1 MYLPAHFR
9 QDRLDVLHRFIGQH
23 SLATL
28 VTLGPDGL
36 LANHIPLVLDPEPGP
51 FGTLRGHVAK
61 ANPQWRDSLPH
72 VSALAIFEGP
82 SAYISPSWY
91 PSKEETGRVVPT
103 YNYVVVH
110 AHGRLST
117 YTDPARL
124 DQHLRILTAHHEAS
138 FPIPWTIDNAPADFI
153 AAQLNAI
160 VGIEIAIERLQGK
173 WKVSQNRTPADRAGA
188 VTGLRAN
195 GCPAMAALVSD
206 SE

>member
-9 QDRLDVLHRFIGQH
+9 EDRLDVVHRFIGRH

-28 VTLGPDGL
+28 VTLGTDGL
-36 LANHIPLVLDPEPGP
+36 MANHIPLILDPEPGP

-91 PSKEETGRVVPT
+91 PSKDETGRVVPT

-124 DQHLRILTAHHEAS
+124 EQHLRLLTAHHEAP
-138 FPIPWTIDNAPADFI
+138 FPVPWTIDDAPPEFF

-160 VGIEIAIERLQGK
+160 VGIEIAIERLEGK

-188 VTGLRAN
+188 AAGLSAT
-195 GCPAMAALVSD
+195 GCPAMAGLVSGI
-206 SE
+206 E

>member
-36 LANHIPLVLDPEPGP
+36 MANHIPLVLDPEPGP

-61 ANPQWRDSLPH
+61 ANPQWRDSLPQ

-91 PSKEETGRVVPT
+91 PSKQETGRVVPT

-124 DQHLRILTAHHEAS
+124 EQHLRILTAHHEAS
-138 FPIPWTIDNAPADFI
+138 FPIPWTIDNAPADFF

-160 VGIEIAIERLQGK
+160 VGIEITIERFQGK

-188 VTGLRAN
+188 VAGLRAS
-195 GCPAMAALVSD
+195 GCPAMAGLVSD

>member
-9 QDRLDVLHRFIGQH
+9 QDRLDVLHRFIGLH

-61 ANPQWRDSLPH
+61 ANPQWRDSLPQ

-82 SAYISPSWY
+82 SAYVSPSWY
-91 PSKEETGRVVPT
+91 PSKQETGRVVPT

-110 AHGRLST
+110 ARGPLTT
-117 YTDPARL
+117 YTDPVRL
-124 DQHLRILTAHHEAS
+124 EQHLRTLTAHHEAS
-138 FPIPWTIDNAPADFI
+138 FPVPWRIDDAPADFF

-160 VGIEIAIERLQGK
+160 VGIEIAIERLEGK

-188 VTGLRAN
+188 VAGLRAN
-195 GCPAMAALVSD
+195 GCPAMAGLVSG
-206 SE
+206 S

>member
-9 QDRLDVLHRFIGQH
+9 QDKLDVLHRFIGLH

-36 LANHIPLVLDPEPGP
+36 MANHIPLILDPEPGP

-124 DQHLRILTAHHEAS
+124 EQHLRILTAQHEAS
-138 FPIPWTIDNAPADFI
+138 FPIPWTIDDAPPEFF

-160 VGIEIAIERLQGK
+160 VGIEIAIERLEGK
-173 WKVSQNRTPADRAGA
+173 WKVSQNRTPADRAGVVA
-188 VTGLRAN
+188 GLRAP
-195 GCPAMAALVSD
+195 GCPAMAGLVSD